1 METWICNK
9 LTWDITIIKVKYK
22 KYEKVPRH
30 SSRIAINRVLHCKD
44 FEIRGAIVR
53 FAKINAMLKRS
64 ANRLFPIENTYQD
77 TKQAEKEKT
86 WMLTAWTL
94 DITNLNLLIRFT
106 KSREIFPS
114 VTRVLSILQTTTATR
129 ASVEREKIK
138 KRVDE

>member
-1 METWICNK
+1 MKRRLDTVRELP
-9 LTWDITIIKVKYK
+9 LTG
-22 KYEKVPRH
+22 
-30 SSRIAINRVLHCKD
+30 VLHCKD

-94 DITNLNLLIRFT
+94 DITNLNFLIRFA

-114 VTRVLSILQTTTATR
+114 VTRVLSILLTTTATR